1 MNRYIARDP
10 RTGLPIN
17 VGKKK
22 GKTKQQSVR
31 KGPWMVL
38 RPTQIMDLATG
49 QVETIKVRWQGKD
62 RQLSQKDGIEGIAT
76 LPRQLTI
83 PAHDALLEAFSSNR
97 HDVRA
102 AALRVLPDFAPRK
115 SDELFDWLSVL
126 LDDGHDIV
134 QRAASQALIECAAYF
149 PSGIESSLLNEV
161 RHPDP
166 RRRNSGW
173 KALEVLAD
181 HWPEVAADHIDGLL
195 LEDEEV
201 IRQRAAKLIQRVLNK
216 SFAAAWDLV
225 SWCLNDDDDKVRLSA
240 AKTLP
245 TLARHDNRMATLFA
259 ERILTDTNAEIRLAG
274 IKAMTSLNRDSGRVK
289 DLIIQGARSTDIRI
303 RRASIDLLPRIM
315 GEDQLRILATDLLQH
330 ESDDKL
336 ITLLSEMQYDA
347 ALEGSE
353 TEKNAALSPALPIP
367 ELERELSA
375 IEKGA
380 HVELEHNPKNDQEI
394 LHVQTHRK
402 TNTDVA
408 TNNDENNDQ
417 DQVRHH

>member
-22 GKTKQQSVR
+22 GKSKQQSIR

-38 RPTQIMDLATG
+38 RPNQIMDLATG
-49 QVETIKVRWQGKD
+49 QVETIKVRWEGKE
-62 RQLSQKDGIEGIAT
+62 RQLTQKDGIEGIAI

-83 PAHDALLEAFSSNR
+83 PAHDALLEGFASNR

-134 QRAASQALIECAAYF
+134 QHAASQALIECAAYF

-161 RHPDP
+161 RHPEP
-166 RRRNSGW
+166 RRRNAGW

-195 LEDEEV
+195 LEDEAV
-201 IRQRAAKLIQRVLNK
+201 LRQRAAKLIQRVLNK

-225 SWCLNDDDDKVRLSA
+225 SWCLNDDDDSVRLSA

-259 ERILTDTNAEIRLAG
+259 ERTLTDTNAEVRLAG

-289 DLIIQGARSTDIRI
+289 DLIVQGARSADIRI

-330 ESDDKL
+330 ETDDKL
-336 ITLLSEMQYDA
+336 ISSLTEMQYDA

-353 TEKNAALSPALPIP
+353 AEKNAALSPALPIP
-367 ELERELSA
+367 ELDRELSA
-375 IEKGA
+375 LEKGGQID
-380 HVELEHNPKNDQEI
+380 VEHELKEPKEIQQE
-394 LHVQTHRK
+394 QPRK
-402 TNTDVA
+402 GTEADDESDSGENTDH
-408 TNNDENNDQ
+408 NK
-417 DQVRHH
+417 VRHN

>member
-62 RQLSQKDGIEGIAT
+62 LQLSQKDGIEGIAT

-102 AALRVLPDFAPRK
+102 SALRVLPDFAPRK

-380 HVELEHNPKNDQEI
+380 NVELEHNPKNDQEI
-394 LHVQTHRK
+394 LQVQTHRK

>member
-22 GKTKQQSVR
+22 GKSKQQSVR

-402 TNTDVA
+402 TNTDGA

>member
-1 MNRYIARDP
+1 
-10 RTGLPIN
+10 
-17 VGKKK
+17 
-22 GKTKQQSVR
+22 
-31 KGPWMVL
+31 
-38 RPTQIMDLATG
+38 
-49 QVETIKVRWQGKD
+49 
-62 RQLSQKDGIEGIAT
+62 
-76 LPRQLTI
+76 
-83 PAHDALLEAFSSNR
+83 
-97 HDVRA
+97 
-102 AALRVLPDFAPRK
+102 
-115 SDELFDWLSVL
+115 
-126 LDDGHDIV
+126 
-134 QRAASQALIECAAYF
+134 
-149 PSGIESSLLNEV
+149 
-161 RHPDP
+161 
-166 RRRNSGW
+166 
-173 KALEVLAD
+173 
-181 HWPEVAADHIDGLL
+181 
-195 LEDEEV
+195 
-201 IRQRAAKLIQRVLNK
+201 
-216 SFAAAWDLV
+216 LV

-375 IEKGA
+375 IEKGVN
-380 HVELEHNPKNDQEI
+380 VELEHNPKNDQEI
-394 LHVQTHRK
+394 LEVQTHRK

>member
-22 GKTKQQSVR
+22 GKSKQQSIR

-38 RPTQIMDLATG
+38 RPNQIMDLATG
-49 QVETIKVRWQGKD
+49 QVETIKVRWEGKE
-62 RQLSQKDGIEGIAT
+62 RQLTQKDGIEGIAI

-83 PAHDALLEAFSSNR
+83 PAHDALLEGFASNR

-134 QRAASQALIECAAYF
+134 QHAASQALIECAAYF

-161 RHPDP
+161 RHPEP
-166 RRRNSGW
+166 RRRNAGW

-195 LEDEEV
+195 LEDEAV
-201 IRQRAAKLIQRVLNK
+201 LRQRAAKLIQRVLNK

-225 SWCLNDDDDKVRLSA
+225 SWCLNDDDDSVRLSA

-259 ERILTDTNAEIRLAG
+259 ERTLTDTNAEVRLAG

-289 DLIIQGARSTDIRI
+289 DLIVQGARSADIRI

-330 ESDDKL
+330 ETDDKL
-336 ITLLSEMQYDA
+336 ISSLTEMQYDA

-353 TEKNAALSPALPIP
+353 AEKNAALSPALPIP
-367 ELERELSA
+367 ELDRELSA
-375 IEKGA
+375 LENGGQLDVD
-380 HVELEHNPKNDQEI
+380 HELKEPKEI
-394 LHVQTHRK
+394 QREQTR
-402 TNTDVA
+402 TGREADDTSYSGENTDH
-408 TNNDENNDQ
+408 NK
-417 DQVRHH
+417 VRHN